1 MEIRKVKNDG
11 KHLKENNIPVSF
23 ITENGFV
30 IPDEIWAGKAKNG
43 IEVVQITQEECV
55 AEVERVNKIINV
67 TERLKM
73 HGKTN

>member
-1 MEIRKVKNDG
+1 MEIRKVKNNG
-11 KHLKENNIPVSF
+11 KHSQESNKPVSF

-30 IPDEIWAGKAKNG
+30 MPDEIWVGKTENG

-55 AEVERVNKIINV
+55 AGVERINKIINV

-73 HGKTN
+73 HSETN